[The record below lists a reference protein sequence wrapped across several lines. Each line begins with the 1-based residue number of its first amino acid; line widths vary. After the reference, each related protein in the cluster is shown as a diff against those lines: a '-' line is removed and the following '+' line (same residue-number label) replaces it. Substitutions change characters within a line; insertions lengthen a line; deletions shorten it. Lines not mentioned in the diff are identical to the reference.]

1 MTVSNIKAP
10 SQQGSPPSNLLDDPI
25 LLRQQTIIEA
35 ANQMI
40 ATITADQQLIY
51 LNTFGRELLGV
62 AQEHDLLAQPL
73 YVRDFH
79 LPATYDYLNNEIL
92 PKLVAN
98 AERWDGD
105 IEIRTLQGE
114 LIPSHMTIVAHLDA
128 QGEVAWITGMA
139 KDLRK
144 RREYE
149 AQQRLALR
157 VFDNTI
163 EGIMV
168 TDAQARILQ
177 VNQAF
182 VEITGF
188 TEEEVLGRTPKL
200 LRSEHHDEYFY
211 DAMWDQVE
219 ADGRWQG
226 EIWNRRKDGSVFLQW
241 LSINCLKDPQG
252 KTQYYVSVFHDLTEM
267 RAKEAEISHLSN
279 HDPLTGLGNRQML
292 NERMQHAIRQARHH
306 QSRLALMSIDLGE
319 IQLINETLGHVA
331 CDRLIQS
338 QGKKLASMMDD
349 SMTVVRFGADEFA
362 VLIEDVVDPYSISQL
377 TQKVLQLLQNAVEL
391 DSHRV
396 RLSPSV
402 GIAFYPE
409 DAADDGALLRNAQV
423 ALNQAKQSGR
433 DTFRFY
439 DQNMGQEARER
450 LMLEQSLRDAITQDA
465 LELHYQPKVSLN
477 TGAIY
482 GAEALL
488 RWNHPTLGS
497 ISPAVFIPIA
507 EVSGLIVEIGYWVF
521 REVCRQLSLW
531 RELGLNLPRIA
542 VNMSV
547 QQLEREDLLQRLLS
561 SLQTYHLPVDAL
573 ELEITETGL
582 MRSEGRALNS
592 VQSLSAEGF
601 RLALDDF
608 GTGYS
613 SLSYLRRLPLST
625 LKIDRS
631 FISDMQSDRVALSIV
646 RTIIQ
651 LSQDLGLD
659 VVAEGV
665 EMIEQADQLRDMGCD
680 LVQGYFFY
688 RPMSAEQFQALL
700 LPKVETIE
708 H

>member
-1 MTVSNIKAP
+1 MTVSNAKV
-10 SQQGSPPSNLLDDPI
+10 SSKQGNLPTVMLDDQL

-40 ATITADQQLIY
+40 ATIAVDQQLIY
-51 LNTFGRELLGV
+51 LNTFGRQLLGV
-62 AQEHDLLAQPL
+62 AQDHDLLTEPL
-73 YVRDFH
+73 YVHEFH
-79 LPATYDYLNNEIL
+79 QAATYQYLNTEIF

-98 AERWDGD
+98 AERWDGEL
-105 IEIRTLQGE
+105 EIKNLQGE
-114 LIPSHMTIVAHLDA
+114 LIPAHMTIVPHLDA
-128 QGEVAWITGMA
+128 QGEVIWITGIA
-139 KDLRK
+139 KDLRLRK
-144 RREYE
+144 QYE

-188 TEEEVLGRTPKL
+188 TEEEVLGRTPKM

-241 LSINCLKDPQG
+241 LSINCLRDPQG

-279 HDPLTGLGNRQML
+279 HDPLTGLGNRHLL
-292 NERMQHAIRQARHH
+292 NERIHHAIRQARH
-306 QSRLALMSIDLGE
+306 QSSRLALMAIDLGE

-338 QGKKLASMMDD
+338 QGKKLATMMDD
-349 SMTVVRFGADEFA
+349 SVTVVRFGADEFT
-362 VLIEDVVDPYSISQL
+362 VLIEDVVDPYSVSQL
-377 TQKVLQLLQNAVEL
+377 AQKIRQSLQEAVEL
-391 DSHRV
+391 DGHRV
-396 RLSPSV
+396 RLSPSL

-409 DAADDGALLRNAQV
+409 DATDDGGLLRNAQV

-450 LMLEQSLRDAITQDA
+450 LMLEQSLRDAITQGA

-521 REVCRQLSLW
+521 REVCRQLSDW
-531 RELGLNLPRIA
+531 RQDGLKLPRIA

-547 QQLEREDLLQRLLS
+547 QQLERTDLLQQLLS

-582 MRSEGRALNS
+582 MKSEGLALSS
-592 VQSLSAEGF
+592 VQSLSSEGF

-651 LSQDLGLD
+651 LSRDLGLD

-665 EMIEQADQLRDMGCD
+665 ELSEQVDQLREMGCD

-688 RPMSAEQFQALL
+688 RPMSAERFQTLL
-700 LPKVETIE
+700 LPQEDSSGQ
-708 H
+708 

>member
-1 MTVSNIKAP
+1 MTVSNVKT
-10 SQQGSPPSNLLDDPI
+10 SSKREGSPSELLDDQV

-40 ATITADQQLIY
+40 ATIAADQQLIY
-51 LNTFGRELLGV
+51 LNTFGRQLLGV
-62 AQEHDLLAQPL
+62 AQDHDLLAQPL
-73 YVRDFH
+73 YVHDFH
-79 LPATYDYLNNEIL
+79 LPATYSYLNEEVF
-92 PKLVAN
+92 PKLKISAG
-98 AERWDGD
+98 RWDG
-105 IEIRTLQGE
+105 ELELKNLQGE

-128 QGEVAWITGMA
+128 QGEVAWITGIA
-139 KDLRK
+139 KDLRL
-144 RREYE
+144 RRQYE

-188 TEEEVLGRTPKL
+188 TEEEVLGRTPKM

-219 ADGRWQG
+219 VEGRWQG
-226 EIWNRRKDGSVFLQW
+226 EIWNRRKDGGVFLQW

-267 RAKEAEISHLSN
+267 RAKEAEISHLSS
-279 HDPLTGLGNRQML
+279 HDPLTGLGNRHLL
-292 NERMQHAIRQARHH
+292 NERMQHAIRQARRQH
-306 QSRLALMSIDLGE
+306 SRLALMAIDLGE
-319 IQLINETLGHVA
+319 IQLINESLGHVA

-338 QGKKLASMMDD
+338 QGKKLAMMMED
-349 SMTVVRFGADEFA
+349 SVTVVRFGADEFT
-362 VLIEDVVDPYSISQL
+362 VLIEDVMDPYSISQL
-377 TQKVLQLLQNAVEL
+377 AQKVRKSLQEAVEV
-391 DSHRV
+391 DGHRV
-396 RLSPSV
+396 RLSPSL

-409 DAADDGALLRNAQV
+409 DAADEGALLRNAQV

-450 LMLEQSLRDAITQDA
+450 LMLEQALRDAITQNA

-488 RWNHPTLGS
+488 RWNHPMLGS

-521 REVCRQLSLW
+521 RDVCRQLSLW
-531 RELGLNLPRIA
+531 REQGLKLPRIA

-547 QQLEREDLLQRLLS
+547 QQLEREDLLQQLLS
-561 SLQTYHLPVDAL
+561 SLQAHHLPVDAL

-582 MRSEGRALNS
+582 MKSEGRALS
-592 VQSLSAEGF
+592 CVQALSAEGF

-646 RTIIQ
+646 KTIIQ
-651 LSQDLGLD
+651 LSRDLGLD

-665 EMIEQADQLRDMGCD
+665 ELSEQADQLRDMGCD
-680 LVQGYFFY
+680 LVQGFFFY
-688 RPMSAEQFQALL
+688 RPMSAGQFQELL
-700 LPKVETIE
+700 LPLDETIE